1 MSQRGDFQVD
11 REVFIEEIKTRAKI
25 YIHGPTGARI
35 LSMEN
40 DDENKVFGVT
50 FRTPPEDAT
59 GLPHILEHSVLCGS
73 RKYPVKEPFVELLK
87 GSLQT
92 FLNAFTYPDKTCYP
106 VASQNHHDFYNL
118 IDVYLDAVFY
128 PKITPWIFKQEGWH
142 YELEKPDDPLTY
154 KGVVYNEMRGAY
166 SSPDRLVVEY
176 SQQSVFP
183 DTPYGLDS
191 GGDPRVIPSLTYE
204 RFRAFHETYYHP
216 SNAWFYF
223 YGDDDPQ
230 KRLEI
235 LHAVLKDFR
244 NRPVDSSVPLQ
255 PPFAEPRRV
264 VKTYAAGKDRPPK
277 AMVTVNWLLVPTEP
291 AETNLALHVLEYIL
305 LGMPGSPLRRALI
318 ESGLGEDLA
327 GVGLEGELRQ
337 MLFSTGLKGVAPEN
351 MERVEALVLRVLENL
366 AEEGIPRNT
375 VEAALNTVEFR
386 LRENNTGQYPRGLAL
401 MLRALT
407 TWLYDGDP
415 LALVAFEKPL
425 AAVKG
430 KALSGTRFLEDLLAR
445 YWVENP
451 HRATLFLEPDVT
463 LEERRKAEEART
475 LAAVKAALPPQE
487 IQRII
492 EETKALRTLQE
503 TPDPPEALATIPR
516 LHLKDLERENK
527 KIPAEEEHRAGVPV
541 LTHDLFTNGIFYLDL
556 AFDLSGVPAPLLGYL
571 PLFGRALL
579 EMGTDTED
587 YAALNERISR
597 KTGGI
602 FVQTSTGV
610 CADGKTPGA
619 WLFLRGKALIRQVP
633 DLCAL
638 LRDIVTGVRLDRPE
652 RFRQILLESKA
663 RKEAHLIPEGHR
675 FVSRRLKAR
684 FHQAHWVEEKM
695 KGFESLFFLRTLA
708 ERVETDWDGVLAD
721 LEEVRRCILT
731 SAGLRANVTVD
742 GTSWKE
748 AAASVEELLSCV
760 PRRDVPP
767 APWVPEPLPPD
778 EGFTGPME
786 VNYVAKGANLREAGF
801 RFRGSALVVS
811 HYLRTAYLWDRVR
824 VQGGAYGAFSQLD
837 RFSGDFA
844 LVSYRD
850 PNVEKTLETFDQCS
864 DFLKRLALS
873 QDELTKAVIGVI
885 GDLDR
890 HLLPDAK
897 GFTSFV
903 RRLTGDDD
911 ETRQRLRDEV
921 LGTTAED
928 FRAFGEILEILR
940 DRGRVV
946 VLGASEALRGI
957 GAGWPITQVL

>member
-1 MSQRGDFQVD
+1 MSQWGDFRLD
-11 REVFIEEIKTRAKI
+11 REVFIEEIKTLAKI
-25 YIHGPTGARI
+25 YSHEPTGARI

-50 FRTPPEDAT
+50 FRTPPKDAT

-106 VASQNHHDFYNL
+106 VASQNHQDFYNL

-142 YELEKPDDPLTY
+142 YELENPDDPLTY

-176 SQQSVFP
+176 SQQSLFP

-204 RFRAFHETYYHP
+204 QFKAFHETFYHP

-230 KRLEI
+230 KRLQI
-235 LHAVLKDFR
+235 LQEVLKDFR
-244 NRPVDSSVPLQ
+244 HLPVDSTIALQ
-255 PPFAEPRRV
+255 RPFPEPRRV
-264 VKTYAAGKDRPPK
+264 AKTYAVGKDQPPK
-277 AMVTVNWLLVPTEP
+277 AMVTVNWLLAPTEP

-318 ESGLGEDLA
+318 ESGLGEDLS

-337 MLFSTGLKGVAPEN
+337 MMFSTGLKGVAPEN
-351 MERVEALVLRVLENL
+351 MERVEALVLRVLEDL
-366 AEEGIPRNT
+366 AEKGIPRET

-386 LRENNTGQYPRGLAL
+386 LRENNTGQFPRGLAL
-401 MLRALT
+401 MLRALS

-425 AAVKG
+425 AAVKE
-430 KALSGTRFLEDLLAR
+430 KALAANRYLEGLLTR
-445 YWVENP
+445 YWVENR
-451 HRATLFLEPDVT
+451 HRATLFLEPDTT
-463 LEERRKAEEART
+463 LEERLKAEEARA
-475 LAAVKAALPPQE
+475 LAAVKAALSRE
-487 IQRII
+487 DIQRIV
-492 EETKALRTLQE
+492 EETETLRRLQE
-503 TPDPPEALATIPR
+503 TPDPPEALAAIPR
-516 LHLKDLERENK
+516 LRLEDLDRETK
-527 KIPAEEEHRAGVPV
+527 KIPAEEEHLAGVPV

-556 AFDLSGVPAPLLGYL
+556 AFDLSGVPADLLSYV

-579 EMGTDTED
+579 EMGTDKED
-587 YAALNERISR
+587 YATLNERISR

-602 FVQTSTGV
+602 FVQTSTAV
-610 CADGKTPGA
+610 CADGETPGA
-619 WLFLRGKALIRQVP
+619 WLFLRGKALVRQVP

-638 LRDIVTGVRLDRPE
+638 LQDMVTGVRLDRRD

-675 FVSRRLKAR
+675 FAARRLKAR
-684 FHQAHWVEEKM
+684 FHRAHWVEEKM
-695 KGFESLFFLRTLA
+695 KGIESLFFLRRLA
-708 ERVETDWDGVLAD
+708 QRVESDWDGVVAD
-721 LEEVRRCILT
+721 LEEVRRCVLT
-731 SAGLRANVTVD
+731 SRGLRVNVTVD
-742 GTSWKE
+742 GPSWDK
-748 AAASVEELLSCV
+748 AAGSVQALVSSV
-760 PRRDVPP
+760 PRRAVPP
-767 APWVPEPLPPD
+767 APWRPDPLPAD
-778 EGFTGPME
+778 EGFTSPVH
-786 VNYVAKGANLREAGF
+786 VNYVAKGADLREAGF

-824 VQGGAYGAFSQLD
+824 VQGGAYGAFSQLE

-850 PNVEKTLETFDQCS
+850 PNVEKTLETYDRCA
-864 DFLKRLALS
+864 DFLKTLS
-873 QDELTKAVIGVI
+873 LHEDELTKAIIGVI

-911 ETRQRLRDEV
+911 EARQRMREEV
-921 LGTTAED
+921 LGTTPAD
-928 FRAFGEILEILR
+928 FRAFGQFLEVLR
-940 DRGRVV
+940 DKGRVV
-946 VLGASEALRGI
+946 VLGSWESLQPLSERLR
-957 GAGWPITQVL
+957 ITQLL

>member
-1 MSQRGDFQVD
+1 MSQWGDFQLD
-11 REVFIEEIKTRAKI
+11 REVFVEEIKTRAKI

-50 FRTPPEDAT
+50 FRTPPPDAT

-106 VASQNHHDFYNL
+106 VASQNHQDFYNL

-128 PKITPWIFKQEGWH
+128 PRLTPWIFKQEGWH
-142 YELEKPDDPLTY
+142 YELEDPSDPLTY

-166 SSPDRLVVEY
+166 SSPDRLIVEY

-183 DTPYGLDS
+183 DTPYGVDS

-204 RFRAFHETYYHP
+204 QFKAFHETYYHP

-235 LHAVLKDFR
+235 LQAILKDFQ
-244 NRPVDSSVPLQ
+244 NRPVYSAVPIQ
-255 PPFAEPRRV
+255 APFSEPRRV
-264 VKTYAAGKDRPPK
+264 VRTYAVGKDQPPK

-337 MLFSTGLKGVAPEN
+337 MLFSTGLKGVTPQN
-351 MERVEALVLRVLENL
+351 MERVEALVLRVLEDL
-366 AEEGIPRNT
+366 AEKGISRDT

-407 TWLYDGDP
+407 TWLYDGNP

-425 AAVKG
+425 AAVKE
-430 KALSGTRFLEDLLAR
+430 KALAGTRYLEELLIR
-445 YWVENP
+445 YWVKNP
-451 HRATLFLEPDVT
+451 HRATVFLEPDAT
-463 LEERRKAEEART
+463 LEERQKAEETRR
-475 LAAVKAALPPQE
+475 LAAVKAALPPEE
-487 IQRII
+487 IRRIV
-492 EETKALRTLQE
+492 EEMKTLRALQE
-503 TPDPPEALATIPR
+503 TPDPPEALAMIPR
-516 LHLKDLERENK
+516 LRLDDLDRENK
-527 KIPAEEEHRAGVPV
+527 KIPAQEESLAGVPV

-556 AFDLSGVPAPLLGYL
+556 AFDLSGVPAPLLGYV

-579 EMGTDTED
+579 EMGTDKED

-597 KTGGI
+597 KTGGV

-610 CADGKTPGA
+610 CADGETTGA

-633 DLCAL
+633 DLCAVL
-638 LRDIVTGVRLDRPE
+638 QDIVCGVRLDNRE
-652 RFRQILLESKA
+652 RFRQILLEAKA
-663 RKEAHLIPEGHR
+663 RREAQLIPEGHR

-684 FHQAHWVEEKM
+684 FHRAHWAEEKM
-695 KGFESLFFLRTLA
+695 KGIDSLFFLRNLGQ
-708 ERVETDWDGVLAD
+708 RLETDWDGVLAD
-721 LEEVRRCILT
+721 LEEVRRCIL
-731 SAGLRANVTVD
+731 ALGGLRANVTVD
-742 GTSWKE
+742 AASWRE
-748 AAASVEELLSCV
+748 AAAPVEEFLSSV
-760 PRRDVPP
+760 PRREVPP
-767 APWVPEPLPPD
+767 GVWLPENFPPD
-778 EGFTGPME
+778 EGFTGPMQ
-786 VNYVAKGANLREAGF
+786 VNFVGKGINLREAGF
-801 RFRGSALVVS
+801 RLRGSALVVS
-811 HYLRTAYLWDRVR
+811 HYLKTAYLWDRVR

-837 RFSGDFA
+837 RFSGDVA

-850 PNVEKTLETFDQCS
+850 PNIEKTLEVFDQCA
-864 DFLKRLALS
+864 DFLKNLS
-873 QDELTKAVIGVI
+873 LHRDELTKAVIGVI

-911 ETRQRLRDEV
+911 EARQRMREEV
-921 LGTTAED
+921 LGTGAAD
-928 FRAFGEILEILR
+928 FRAFGEVLDALQAK
-940 DRGRVV
+940 GRVV
-946 VLGASEALRGI
+946 VLGASEAMKGMGTRI
-957 GAGWPITQVL
+957 PVTQLL